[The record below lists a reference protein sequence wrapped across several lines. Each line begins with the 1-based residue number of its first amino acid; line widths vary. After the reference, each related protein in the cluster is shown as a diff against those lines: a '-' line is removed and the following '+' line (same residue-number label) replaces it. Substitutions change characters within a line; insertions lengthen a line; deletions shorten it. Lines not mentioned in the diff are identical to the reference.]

1 MRIPVGGWGEK
12 EREGEWE
19 GEGEGRLVLIRAEFD
34 EGMPERGIQLLHA
47 QQAEDERDCVPASLL
62 NPVRANLLVRMRGAG
77 TRMSGAERTGKAL
90 GRGSPTRL
98 VRGGCQRAVGPCC
111 RGETPRP
118 LRSGT
123 LAAG

>member
-47 QQAEDERDCVPASLL
+47 QQAEDERDCVPRPFSILCGQTSWSECEE
-62 NPVRANLLVRMRGAG
+62 RAR
-77 TRMSGAERTGKAL
+77 E
-90 GRGSPTRL
+90 
-98 VRGGCQRAVGPCC
+98 
-111 RGETPRP
+111 
-118 LRSGT
+118 
-123 LAAG
+123 